1 MNRAK
6 NGSAD
11 SPFNRFAHQLCS
23 ENELISASLMHWL
36 TLETVLRARPAVNIV
51 ISSTWRTT
59 RTLAELRALFSDG
72 IARRI
77 IAVTPQWTEVQDDD
91 SWGAYM
97 RQAEIEAWLRA
108 NGRPWEDWVAVD
120 DQPALFRPFCKAWSR
135 HVLQLAW
142 TKLHVPCC
150 QSD

>member
-1 MNRAK
+1 MLLFLDID
-6 NGSAD
+6 GVLH
-11 SPFNRFAHQLCS
+11 PHVVY
-23 ENELISASLMHWL
+23 NEELLLMHRL

-59 RTLAELRALFSDG
+59 RTLAELRALFSDD

-91 SWGAYM
+91 SWGAYV

-108 NGRPWEDWVAVD
+108 NGRPWEEWVAVD
-120 DQPALFRPFCKAWSR
+120 DQPALFRPFCKNLVQTCAATGLDEATCATLLER
-135 HVLQLAW
+135 L
-142 TKLHVPCC
+142 KP
-150 QSD
+150 QS